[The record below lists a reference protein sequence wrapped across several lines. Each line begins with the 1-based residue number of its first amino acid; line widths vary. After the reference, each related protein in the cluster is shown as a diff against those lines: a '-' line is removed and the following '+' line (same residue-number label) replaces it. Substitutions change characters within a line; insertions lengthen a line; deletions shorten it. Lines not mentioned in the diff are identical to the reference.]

1 MEVNDDIK
9 NLIAIDDNLFKDRQ
23 SLLSLWQEFAANFN
37 PNRADFTTTITLG
50 EDYVSNLTT
59 SAPILSHRE
68 LSGMI
73 STVLRPYGQNWFEAS
88 VNGYD
93 FISEGAKRYI
103 ERVTMILRNAMY
115 DPDAHF
121 NRAMR
126 EADDDIALIGNSI
139 TSCVMNWNK
148 TALLFNTHHP
158 RDVVWHENYDRTI
171 GRVAR
176 RDKQPIS
183 ELNRKFRGNISDK
196 LKEVMVKEPYRKVD
210 IRHCFVEADQ
220 YDIGKNPMR
229 KKYASVWYDCENQF
243 VMEQEYTNVPMYSIS
258 RWKTLSCSQYGYSP
272 STTAALAD
280 ARLIQDMMLVL
291 LEAGQ
296 KAVDPPMIATMEAI
310 RSDIGLYAG
319 AITSVDAE
327 YDERLGEV
335 LRPISQNNSAIPL
348 GLDMMASIKQMIDD
362 AHYLNK
368 LGLPPLGGGMSPFEV
383 SQRVTEY
390 VRNGL
395 TLLDPLESER
405 NNSICSLAYEV
416 GQANGLFGPP
426 DLIPDELTDKKVE
439 FKFKNPL
446 VEASEKIK
454 GSMLQEAIGI
464 ISQVMAID
472 PNSALILDTESSTRS
487 ALDGIGAPRD
497 WFKTQ
502 EQVNEIKQAQA
513 EAAQMQN
520 IMAQIQQ
527 GAKTAQDV
535 GKAGQELQA
544 ISGGV

>member
-1 MEVNDDIK
+1 MSDNTDVK
-9 NLIAIDDNLFKDRQ
+9 NLISIDDNLFKDRQ
-23 SLLSLWQEFAANFN
+23 SLLSLWQELAANFN
-37 PNRADFTTTITLG
+37 PNRADFTTSITLG
-50 EDYVSNLTT
+50 EDFSSNLTT
-59 SAPILSHRE
+59 STPILSHRE

-93 FISEGAKRYI
+93 FVSEDAKRHI
-103 ERVTMILRNAMY
+103 ERDTMILRNAMY

-139 TSCVMNWNK
+139 TSCVMNWRK
-148 TALLFNTHHP
+148 TALLFTTHHP
-158 RDVVWHENYDRTI
+158 RDIVWHENYDRTI
-171 GRVAR
+171 GRIAR
-176 RDKQPIS
+176 KDKQTII
-183 ELNRKFRGNISDK
+183 ELNRRFEGNISDK
-196 LKEVMVKEPYRKVD
+196 LKKVMDKEPFRKVE
-210 IRHCFVEADQ
+210 IRHCFVESEQ
-220 YDIGKNPMR
+220 YDVGTNKMR
-229 KKYASVWYDCENQF
+229 KKYASVWYDCENNY
-243 VMEQEYTNVPMYSIS
+243 VMEHIYTNVPMYSIS
-258 RWKTLSCSQYGYSP
+258 KWKTLSCSQYGYSP

-327 YDERLGEV
+327 YDERLGDA

-348 GLDMMASIKQMIDD
+348 GLDMMASVKQMIDD

-416 GQANGLFGPP
+416 GQANGMFGRP
-426 DLIPDELTDKKVE
+426 DMIPDDLLDKDVE

-464 ISQVMAID
+464 ISQTMAID
-472 PNSALILDTESSTRS
+472 PSSALILDTEKSTRG
-487 ALDGIGAPRD
+487 ALDGIGAPRE
-497 WFKTQ
+497 WFKTEDEVKEIKEAQ
-502 EQVNEIKQAQA
+502 EQQAQM
-513 EAAQMQN
+513 ENM
-520 IMAQIQQ
+520 MAQIQQ
-527 GAKTAQDV
+527 GAQAAQDV

-544 ISGGV
+544 IGGV